1 MFLGTVFATGQKLV
15 HFRFC
20 ENINMTDCTIKYLNG
35 QAFECCEDEICSVDT
50 QGNRITC
57 IRQMLNHICGE
68 DAVEMREEKDPV
80 TGQIALII
88 VVLLT
93 IAVIC
98 FLKWRKRRRE
108 NRRIER
114 AVRSVV
120 SREIAET
127 SL

>member
-1 MFLGTVFATGQKLV
+1 MFLGTVFATGQNK
-15 HFRFC
+15 FISDFC
-20 ENINMTDCTIKYLNG
+20 ENIKMTDCTIKYLNG

-68 DAVEMREEKDPV
+68 DAIEMREEKDPV
-80 TGQIALII
+80 TGQIALFI
-88 VVLLT
+88 VVLFT

-98 FLKWRKRRRE
+98 FMKWRKRRRE
-108 NRRIER
+108 NRRVER
-114 AVRSVV
+114 AVRRVV